1 MTQTLEHLDYSMVTD
16 SEMELIT
23 RNMATLVL
31 LSPEINIDAEREKP
45 EYNDRLGT
53 FVLGYN

>member
-1 MTQTLEHLDYSMVTD
+1 MTLTLEQHDYSRVTD
-16 SEMELIT
+16 IEMELIT

>member
-31 LSPEINIDAEREKP
+31 LSPGINIDAEREKP